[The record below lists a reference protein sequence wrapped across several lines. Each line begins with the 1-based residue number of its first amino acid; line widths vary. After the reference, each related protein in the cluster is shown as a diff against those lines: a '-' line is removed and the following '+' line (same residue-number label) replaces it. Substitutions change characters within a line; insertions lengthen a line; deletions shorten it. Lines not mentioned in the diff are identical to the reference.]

1 MSDEFGRLRCR
12 DVRRYECGNHVHVH
26 HEEDE
31 GVLHQD
37 EVRVAQKVLSFGLS
51 EGLAPE
57 LAQVL
62 LT

>member
-12 DVRRYECGNHVHVH
+12 GGRPYEDGNHVHVL
-26 HEEDE
+26 HEGDE

-37 EVRVAQKVLSFGLS
+37 AVRVAQKVLSLGLS

-57 LAQVL
+57 LARVL